1 MNGHLENPPEYYEN
15 EKGACDVCKQT
26 FWDSDLDENGVCQG
40 CLDLQDEEL
49 EAKRE
54 VGEIDIEGAVEDMNE
69 DKRHEEKE
77 CGKPYTFRYK

>member
-1 MNGHLENPPEYYEN
+1 MGWNDRTGYGLDDGQECESCDKGRPEGELN
-15 EKGACDVCKQT
+15 EDGI
-26 FWDSDLDENGVCQG
+26 CQE
-40 CLDLQDEEL
+40 CIELQDEEL